1 MTGPH
6 SSTEPTS
13 PSLWDPLV
21 RISHWGIAVVVIGNG
36 LVTKAGSV
44 SHVTLGWIGMALL
57 LIRLLWGLIGPV
69 EARFSAFPPNPAAAL
84 RHLAQML
91 AGRPAGHASH
101 NPAGAI
107 MAYALWAMLAVV
119 IGTGLVMTG
128 GASPMKIA
136 QQQATLES
144 GDWST
149 LAPASGEAQSG
160 AENDAEGDD
169 DGDDE
174 GGWIKEV
181 HEVAAN
187 LMLILAVLH
196 VAGVVVESR
205 LMRRNLVAPMIAG
218 SRSIRR
224 RVAKGQRSGQ

>member
-6 SSTEPTS
+6 SIPEPVS
-13 PSLWDPLV
+13 PALWDPLV

-36 LVTKAGSV
+36 LLTKGGGV
-44 SHVTLGWIGMALL
+44 SHVALGWIGMALL
-57 LIRLLWGLIGPV
+57 LIRLLWGLIGPA
-69 EARFSAFPPNPAAAL
+69 EARFSAFPPNPVAAL
-84 RHLAQML
+84 QHLAQL
-91 AGRPAGHASH
+91 LTGRPKGHASH
-101 NPAGAI
+101 NPAGAM

-119 IGTGLVMTG
+119 IATGLVMTG

-136 QQQATLES
+136 EQQATLET

-149 LAPASGEAQSG
+149 LAPASGEA
-160 AENDAEGDD
+160 ENEAEGE
-169 DGDDE
+169 GDE
-174 GGWIKEV
+174 SWVGEV

-187 LMLILAVLH
+187 LMLVLAVLH

-218 SRSIRR
+218 SRRSP
-224 RVAKGQRSGQ
+224 AASGQRRDQ

>member
-1 MTGPH
+1 MTHPH
-6 SSTEPTS
+6 SGTEPMS

-21 RISHWGIAVVVIGNG
+21 RISHWGIAIVVIGNG
-36 LVTKAGSV
+36 LVTKAGGV
-44 SHVTLGWIGMALL
+44 SHVTLGWIAMALL

-84 RHLAQML
+84 RHLAQVL

-101 NPAGAI
+101 NPAGAL

-119 IGTGLVMTG
+119 IATGLVMTG

-136 QQQATLES
+136 EQQAILS
-144 GDWST
+144 DGDWST
-149 LAPASGEAQSG
+149 LAPDSEG
-160 AENDAEGDD
+160 AENEAEGDED
-169 DGDDE
+169 

-187 LMLILAVLH
+187 LMLVLAVLH
-196 VAGVVVESR
+196 VAGVVIESR

-218 SRSIRR
+218 SRKPRPG
-224 RVAKGQRSGQ
+224 AKDSRSGQ